1 MKKINNIS
9 FIILGIILVGFTVWS
24 STDSSVSSLKGI
36 EHQDTLKKINAC
48 ENSKMNKS
56 FESYMTISSQFDVDW
71 SECDLTGVVLRHISL
86 DNANLKN
93 SDISGAL
100 LIANFGSFKTK
111 VKTVIEAGLDISNNK
126 FFGSYELL
134 VVPTALGDIYRTDY
148 VGLQPSQSCKSDAK

>member
-36 EHQDTLKKINAC
+36 EHQDTLKKINVC
-48 ENSKMNKS
+48 ENSKMDKS

-93 SDISGAL
+93 SDLSGADL
-100 LIANFGSFKTK
+100 TGASLIGADLTSAKLYGVDLRQADLYQANLEG
-111 VKTVIEAGLDISNNK
+111 AYLD
-126 FFGSYELL
+126 G
-134 VVPTALGDIYRTDY
+134 TDFRDTIMED
-148 VGLQPSQSCKSDAK
+148 GNLNHA